1 MSRDFSTF
9 FSFEKKTQDGAVKVY
24 DRFLEARAKGQGL
37 NFHADGA
44 FGYYKPGKLC
54 GKFVEKVRP

>member
-1 MSRDFSTF
+1 M
-9 FSFEKKTQDGAVKVY
+9 KVY

>member
-1 MSRDFSTF
+1 M
-9 FSFEKKTQDGAVKVY
+9 KVY

-44 FGYYKPGKLC
+44 FGEKKPGK
-54 GKFVEKVRP
+54 FVWRKLVETLRIQICPKISGFPL